1 LAGQLEVYPETGIE
15 AATVL
20 GRVSRTLR
28 PAIADGY
35 LIFGDVVRAVAVLV
49 LDDSECE
56 GALLIAMVRAIAVRL
71 VIP

>member
-1 LAGQLEVYPETGIE
+1 MAGQLEVDPETGIV
-15 AATVL
+15 AAAVL
-20 GRVSRTLR
+20 GRVSRTLC

-35 LIFGDVVRAVAVLV
+35 LIFGDVVRAVTVLV
-49 LDDSECE
+49 LDDGECK